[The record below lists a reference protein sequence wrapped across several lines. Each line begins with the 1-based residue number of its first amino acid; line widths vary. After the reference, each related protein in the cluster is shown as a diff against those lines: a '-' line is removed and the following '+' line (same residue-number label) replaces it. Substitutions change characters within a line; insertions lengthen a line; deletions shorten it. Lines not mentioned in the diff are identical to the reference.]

1 MIERYVECVEC
12 KACVQICPKSCISF
26 SNDGKI
32 ELEREKCIGCKLCE
46 RVCQVINNVK
56 YNKSGDVYAA
66 IGTNSQILNHSSSGG
81 LARIFYEY
89 ILDKGGVVFGVKYI
103 NNLEPVIDY
112 VESKEDLSAF
122 LKSKYCFSN
131 VGESYKRCRE
141 FCVKG
146 RMVLFIALPCQIAGL
161 HLFLNRDYDNLITI
175 DILCHGAPQYIVFK
189 NHIMYLEKKAKHKI
203 VDYQFRDKDT
213 DYYGPY
219 HYKITYDNGKVQ
231 VGSALW
237 DAYYNAFLK
246 SDIFRE
252 SCYKCAFSCRER
264 VADITLGDF
273 WKAGDIIPALKKE
286 KYISSLIV
294 NTGKG
299 AKLLYACKDNIF
311 LYKSNFREL
320 ERSTHAVKNPAKR
333 TTAVDVNELKDN
345 IKYYKWASKYERSIR
360 VFASKIKNIILRRNT

>member
-1 MIERYVECVEC
+1 M
-12 KACVQICPKSCISF
+12 
-26 SNDGKI
+26 
-32 ELEREKCIGCKLCE
+32 
-46 RVCQVINNVK
+46 
-56 YNKSGDVYAA
+56 
-66 IGTNSQILNHSSSGG
+66 
-81 LARIFYEY
+81 
-89 ILDKGGVVFGVKYI
+89 
-103 NNLEPVIDY
+103 
-112 VESKEDLSAF
+112 
-122 LKSKYCFSN
+122 
-131 VGESYKRCRE
+131 
-141 FCVKG
+141 
-146 RMVLFIALPCQIAGL
+146 
-161 HLFLNRDYDNLITI
+161 
-175 DILCHGAPQYIVFK
+175 
-189 NHIMYLEKKAKHKI
+189 
-203 VDYQFRDKDT
+203 
-213 DYYGPY
+213 
-219 HYKITYDNGKVQ
+219 
-231 VGSALW
+231 
-237 DAYYNAFLK
+237 K